1 MVRLAWLFWLGG
13 LVVLL
18 LLLDLLS
25 GILLPFVAGCAIAYF
40 LDPAVDWFERR
51 HVPRGAGSGLVLLVF
66 FLAIALV
73 AALLLP
79 LLQLE
84 VAELARRA
92 PDAVAFGRSEI
103 EALLATAQQS
113 LPPEELAKLRDLAG
127 AQVAS
132 VLGWAAQMLE
142 RLFSGGLALANI
154 LSLVLVTPVVSFF
167 LLRDWDRMIAD
178 IDRWLPRRHA
188 ETIREQVRRIDAT
201 LAGFVHGQVLVGVA
215 DAIFY
220 GIAFTLLGL
229 DFAVI
234 LGILIGILSFV
245 PFVGILTGV
254 LLGVGLALV
263 KFGMGSRLVA
273 VLAVFAVGYFLE
285 SNVLSPR
292 IVGGRVNLHP
302 VWTIF
307 AILAFGSVFGL
318 LGVLIAVPAAA
329 VVGVLVRFA
338 LARYLASPLYD
349 PGPKP

>member
-1 MVRLAWLFWLGG
+1 MVRLAWLFWLGALAV
-13 LVVLL
+13 LV

-40 LDPAVDWFERR
+40 LDPAVDWLEHRR
-51 HVPRGAGSGLVLLVF
+51 VPRGAATGLVLLAF
-66 FLAIALV
+66 FLGLALIV
-73 AALLLP
+73 ALLLP
-79 LLQLE
+79 VLQLE

-92 PDAVAFGRSEI
+92 PEAVAFGRGEI

-113 LPPEELAKLRDLAG
+113 LPPEQMAKLRDLAG

-132 VLGWAAQMLE
+132 VLGWAAQLLE
-142 RLFSGGLALANI
+142 RLLSGGLALANI

-188 ETIREQVRRIDAT
+188 DTIREQVRRIDAT
-201 LAGFVHGQVLVGVA
+201 LAGFVHGQVLVGLV

-220 GIAFTLLGL
+220 GVAFTIVGL

-245 PFVGILTGV
+245 PVVGILTG
-254 LLGVGLALV
+254 LILGVGLALV
-263 KFGMGSRLVA
+263 KFGIGTRLVA
-273 VLAVFAVGYFLE
+273 VLAIFAAGYLLE
-285 SNVLSPR
+285 ANVLSPR
-292 IVGGRVNLHP
+292 LVAGRVNLHP
-302 VWTIF
+302 VWIIF
-307 AILAFGSVFGL
+307 ALLAFGSLFGL
-318 LGVLIAVPAAA
+318 LGVLIAVPTAA

-338 LARYLASPLYD
+338 LQRYLASPLYD
-349 PGPKP
+349 PSPER